1 MVVAGRGYN
10 MNDVT
15 LIGRIANDLE
25 LKEVNNKKMLNINI
39 AINRQGSD
47 KVDFIP
53 CVAFDKTAENVVK
66 YQKKGNL
73 IALKGSIRQNE
84 YTDKEGNK
92 RYSLN
97 VSVNRIKFLEAIKD
111 ETNKQATSTTVDDD
125 DMPF

>member
-1 MVVAGRGYN
+1 

-47 KVDFIP
+47 KTDFIP
-53 CVAFDKTAENVVK
+53 CVCFDKTAENVVK

-73 IALKGSIRQNE
+73 VALKGSIRQNE

-92 RYSLN
+92 RYSFNML
-97 VSVNRIKFLEAIKD
+97 VSRVKFLEPIKD